1 MAFSKLSEASA
12 ENAVKW
18 AKAVGVSS
26 DAIEVCRKSQDLVNK
41 LKDDVAVADK
51 IGVTGT
57 PSLFINGVR
66 YDGDRSAAALSQV
79 FDAALIEVQQ

>member
-1 MAFSKLSEASA
+1 MAFSRQSEASA

-18 AKAVGVSS
+18 AKDVGLSS

-41 LKDDVAVADK
+41 LKDDVAVADR

-66 YDGDRSAAALSQV
+66 YDGDRSTAGLSQAL
-79 FDAALIEVQQ
+79 DSALIEVQ